1 MTDWKGTRK
10 RRDVWGWLS
19 CSALSRTFF
28 LQYWNM
34 VPSVEVHL
42 KKKNCGPIFIKQEL
56 LYALQNESFLHCGI
70 NLIKT
75 CPALSTYGR

>member
-42 KKKNCGPIFIKQEL
+42 KKKKKLWSYFYKARTTLCFAE
-56 LYALQNESFLHCGI
+56 
-70 NLIKT
+70 
-75 CPALSTYGR
+75 